1 MPQQQDAELIRDR
14 FNKAI
19 RYIIA
24 EQLAPDVITIAR
36 ELHMHQP
43 NLSQIGHNK
52 RYPTI
57 EVLSGICRRY
67 RVSPEYLLLGT
78 GTLFS
83 APTSTPKK
91 IPKKPPKPQK
101 VTQPKIKTA

>member
-24 EQLAPDVITIAR
+24 EQLAPDVTTIAH

-43 NLSQIGHNK
+43 SLSQIAHNK

-57 EVLSGICRRY
+57 EVLAGICLRY
-67 RVSPEYLLLGT
+67 RVSPEYLLIGT
-78 GTLFS
+78 GSIF
-83 APTSTPKK
+83 AD
-91 IPKKPPKPQK
+91 IPASDTIKKPK
-101 VTQPKIKTA
+101 VTQAKTKIAQKQQ